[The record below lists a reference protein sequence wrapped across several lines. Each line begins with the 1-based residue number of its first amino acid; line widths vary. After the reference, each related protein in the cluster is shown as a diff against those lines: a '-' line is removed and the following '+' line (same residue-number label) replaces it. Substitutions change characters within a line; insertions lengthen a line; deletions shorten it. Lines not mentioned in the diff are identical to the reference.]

1 MPVLEST
8 PVIRRIDGFRQ
19 YVLTVPTLLMAIS
32 LLGSGC
38 AQPAKPPP
46 IAQPVEARLSPDQQ
60 RLNVE
65 SFDLMWDRIHER
77 YWDVE
82 FGGLDWAAVKA
93 ELRPKVEQVETM
105 SQARAIMSDLVHRL
119 GESHLNLIPKEVYE
133 AVGRPEGQGELD
145 GDAGIDVRVEGGQAL
160 VVSVEEGTPADEAGV
175 RPGWIIERIGEKD
188 VAEGL
193 AVLEAEFKDK
203 TLKDLVLAESV
214 LGRLEGAVGEP
225 VRVTFRDGEG
235 RERVCRI
242 GRVRKRGWETRLGH
256 MPAMYVRFDSR
267 RLDGNIGYVSLSN
280 FMNPVQVMPAYNEA
294 MGAFLDA
301 DGVIVDLRGNGG
313 GLGAMVMG
321 MCGWF
326 IPDREQYLG
335 TMTMRHMT
343 LKLVIA
349 PRVQTFE
356 GPVVV
361 LVDGLSASASEFMAG
376 GLQALGRAC
385 VIGSRTAGAALP
397 SQFERLPNGDG
408 FQYVFGNY
416 VAAGGERLE
425 GIGVKPDVEVRP
437 DRKALLEGRDC
448 VLDAAIAWIR
458 QKRPAGG
465 RSTQAPEGLGH
476 TDALVVEE

>member
-1 MPVLEST
+1 MPAWEST
-8 PVIRRIDGFRQ
+8 PVIRRVAGFRP
-19 YVLTVPTLLMAIS
+19 YGMGASALLMAMP
-32 LLGSGC
+32 LLGAGC
-38 AQPAKPPP
+38 TQVAKPPP
-46 IAQPVEARLSPDQQ
+46 IAQPVVARLSPDQQ

-82 FGGLDWAAVKA
+82 FGGLDWPAVKA
-93 ELRPKVEQVETM
+93 ELRPKVEQAETM

-133 AVGRPEGQGELD
+133 AVGHPEGRGRRD
-145 GDAGIDVRVEGGQAL
+145 ADAGIDVRVEAGQAL
-160 VVSVEEGTPADEAGV
+160 VVSVEEGAPADEAGV
-175 RPGWIIERIGEKD
+175 RPGWIIERIRDKD
-188 VAEGL
+188 IAESL
-193 AVLEAEFKDK
+193 AVLEEEFKDK
-203 TLKDLVLAESV
+203 TLKDMVLAKSV

-225 VRVTFRDGEG
+225 VGVTFRDGED
-235 RERVCRI
+235 RQRVCSI
-242 GRVRKRGWETRLGH
+242 ERVRKRGWETQLGH
-256 MPAMYVRFDSR
+256 MPAMYVRFDAR

-280 FMNPVQVMPAYNEA
+280 FLNPVQVMPAYDEA
-294 MGAFLDA
+294 MEAFLDA
-301 DGVIVDLRGNGG
+301 DGVIVDLRGNDG

-335 TMTMRHMT
+335 TMTTRHMT

-361 LVDGLSASASEFMAG
+361 LVDGMSASASEFMAG

-397 SQFERLPNGDG
+397 SQFEHLPNGDG

-425 GIGVKPDVEVRP
+425 GIGVTPDVEVRP

-448 VLDAAIAWIR
+448 VLEAAIAWIR

-465 RSTQAPEGLGH
+465 RGAQAPEGLGH
-476 TDALVVEE
+476 TDALVVED